1 MSACWHLAHLVGAPA
16 SFAFRGR
23 VSSCAPLRC
32 LARHSSRAARGE
44 RRPDL
49 VDDATRL
56 GSGYRPRVAQRQPP
70 EKDQGVLPLSI
81 AAELGPVAVIA
92 KPVGFDEDAFRRPG
106 EVEPNTATVEV
117 QRELTRWW
125 SQLSRPHGAHHDQ
138 LQPALNHA
146 QVVVAE
152 QHAPKRSGTPATGAR
167 VGLDVSHQLGQRCS
181 AHDDR
186 LADRALEGFLVD
198 DPREIEQRAGG
209 RCAGDA
215 VDRGAVARGQMFRSV
230 NCGVDAGRQSAL
242 EHHDVGPRR
251 IVGNESRDRG
261 STAVRRP
268 PASRDDRGMERP
280 PWIAGRRSDVVDA
293 WCSPTPPPGGA
304 ARRDLAASEAEVEEL
319 GTRGKPM
326 LPGCEALELEL
337 SGHASSLLGPCDSAG
352 GSGPDTRRARTQA
365 PLRCTTRRSSPPR
378 PVRGRGARTGQAVGA
393 RVPEGEHVLVEGTM
407 QHTRH
412 VDFPVFDSDM
422 HYYEDEDAFIRFV
435 PKNMQKRCMQWA
447 HINGK
452 KRLLVAGTVNRF
464 IPNPTWDPIA
474 RPGSLDDYFRGKN
487 TGGVDVKTMFGEL
500 DPLSEHPEYQDRDAR
515 LAVMDAQG
523 VEAAFFFPT
532 LAVGMQRSL
541 AHDLDAL
548 TTAFAAFNR
557 WMLEDWGFDYQNR
570 IFAAPVLSLADV
582 DKAVEQVE
590 FAIDNGARMVCMV
603 PGPVPTAD
611 GNLSPA
617 WPTFDPVWARIAE
630 AGLTVGIHGGDG
642 GMQA

>member
-1 MSACWHLAHLVGAPA
+1 
-16 SFAFRGR
+16 
-23 VSSCAPLRC
+23 
-32 LARHSSRAARGE
+32 
-44 RRPDL
+44 
-49 VDDATRL
+49 
-56 GSGYRPRVAQRQPP
+56 
-70 EKDQGVLPLSI
+70 
-81 AAELGPVAVIA
+81 
-92 KPVGFDEDAFRRPG
+92 
-106 EVEPNTATVEV
+106 
-117 QRELTRWW
+117 
-125 SQLSRPHGAHHDQ
+125 
-138 LQPALNHA
+138 
-146 QVVVAE
+146 
-152 QHAPKRSGTPATGAR
+152 
-167 VGLDVSHQLGQRCS
+167 
-181 AHDDR
+181 
-186 LADRALEGFLVD
+186 
-198 DPREIEQRAGG
+198 
-209 RCAGDA
+209 
-215 VDRGAVARGQMFRSV
+215 
-230 NCGVDAGRQSAL
+230 
-242 EHHDVGPRR
+242 
-251 IVGNESRDRG
+251 
-261 STAVRRP
+261 
-268 PASRDDRGMERP
+268 
-280 PWIAGRRSDVVDA
+280 
-293 WCSPTPPPGGA
+293 
-304 ARRDLAASEAEVEEL
+304 
-319 GTRGKPM
+319 
-326 LPGCEALELEL
+326 
-337 SGHASSLLGPCDSAG
+337 
-352 GSGPDTRRARTQA
+352 
-365 PLRCTTRRSSPPR
+365 
-378 PVRGRGARTGQAVGA
+378 
-393 RVPEGEHVLVEGTM
+393 M

-532 LAVGMQRSL
+532 LAVGMQQSL

-642 GMQA
+642 GMQAYVANWEPAGAMQAFRATPFGMTATHERQIGDTMAAFVCHGLYDRFPSLRVATIENGGMWVPHVLRELQITFGKMPQEFARNPVESFCEHVWVSPFFEDDLPLLKDLIGADHLLFGSDWPHAEGLADPTAFVHDIPGFSPEERQKVMHDNAWQIATRQPA